1 MKIHILR
8 GSPQRNGSS
17 NLLADRFICGAR
29 ESGHSITE
37 TDTAH
42 AHISPCTGCKA
53 CGFCGQPCSI
63 QDDMQEIK
71 EKILAADMLVFVTPL
86 YYFGMSAQLKICLD
100 RCCAIGRQLTEKHM
114 KSAMI
119 VSAWN
124 DDDWTMDSIESHY
137 LTLCRYLDF
146 ENTGTVLGTGCGTV
160 EATAK
165 TIFPQMA
172 YELGKS
178 LLGGIQNAGNP

>member
-86 YYFGMSAQLKICLD
+86 YNFGMSAQLKICLD

-114 KSAMI
+114 NSAMI

-146 ENTGTVLGTGCGTV
+146 ENAGTVLGTGCGTV

-165 TIFPQMA
+165 TMFPQMA
-172 YELGKS
+172 YELGRS